1 MSSTA
6 RARVHVS
13 GARLRERS
21 QQAVGLDPKAV
32 EWTIILLGLGLS
44 VLLLAQ
50 NDRKKPLA
58 YLVGFAVLT
67 YIVVSGALRG

>member
-1 MSSTA
+1 MKNALAESD
-6 RARVHVS
+6 VLVGH
-13 GARLRERS
+13 GFERS
-21 QQAVGLDPKAV
+21 QQAMGLDPKAV

-58 YLVGFAVLT
+58 YLVGFAVLI
-67 YIVVSGALRG
+67 YIVVSGVLRG

>member
-1 MSSTA
+1 M
-6 RARVHVS
+6 
-13 GARLRERS
+13 
-21 QQAVGLDPKAV
+21 GLDPKAV

-58 YLVGFAVLT
+58 YLVGFAVLI
-67 YIVVSGALRG
+67 YIVVSGVLGG